1 MKADSRTPDNIP
13 CVVVADPPGARLVVS
28 ALSRVG
34 IDHPIILPPSKGW
47 AKQVDALVNRQ
58 RPGISIVVP
67 SSRFGPDIVPA
78 MSEHLLNTGAAVVWS
93 SGAASSESAPQEAWL
108 IEQLLRQQ
116 GAFITSD
123 LSILSSLAGLLELSA
138 RIPFTGVHVRG
149 RRSSIQE
156 RLKAHL
162 SRNGVRMAKGK
173 ERLLLD
179 VDETGNIYCHP
190 DSRKRALGDPSAVA
204 SAASMLIERWDETS
218 TSIVIATSQ
227 TERLSLILAPPR
239 RLLSETV
246 SKQILTA
253 YGTPIPKERLCK
265 SPSEAAR
272 FAATLP
278 GPAVMKLVKPEL
290 ENKQNK
296 GAVIGNVSGNAAVRR
311 AAQTLEGLG
320 FTLGPPA
327 PLGILVSEQLSTDT
341 SIWLEMLDHPRF
353 GRLVAGG
360 PGLRKETPYAFA
372 LSTPATPQASYRA
385 LLASKLFKN
394 VTTTIQLSR
403 GISRFT
409 HMVHD
414 LGSRVFR
421 AEIHPLVIDDD
432 AKEPIALDALVEIA
446 DA

>member
-13 CVVVADPPGARLVVS
+13 CVVVADPTGGRLIVS

-34 IDHPIILPPSKGW
+34 IDHPILVPPSKGW
-47 AKQVDALVNRQ
+47 AKQVALANRQ
-58 RPGISIVVP
+58 RSGTTIVVP
-67 SSRFGPDIVPA
+67 SSKFGPDIVPA
-78 MSEHLLNTGAAVVWS
+78 MTAHLLNTSAAVVWS
-93 SGAASSESAPQEAWL
+93 SGASPSENATHEPWL

-116 GAFITSD
+116 GAFITPD
-123 LSILSSLAGLLELSA
+123 LSVLSSLACLLELSA
-138 RIPFTGVHVRG
+138 RIPFSGVHVRG
-149 RRSSIQE
+149 RRTSVHE

-162 SRNGVRMAKGK
+162 SHNGVCMTKGK

-179 VDETGNIYCHP
+179 VDETGGICCHT
-190 DSRKRALGDPSAVA
+190 DFRKRPLGDPSAVA
-204 SAASMLIERWDETS
+204 SAVSMLVQRLGEVS
-218 TSIVIATSQ
+218 SSIDIAASQ

-246 SKQILTA
+246 SKQVLTA

-290 ENKQNK
+290 EGKLNK
-296 GAVIGNVSGNAAVRR
+296 GAVIRNVSGNAAVRR

-320 FTLGPPA
+320 YALGPPA

-341 SIWLEMLDHPRF
+341 AIWLEMIDHPRF

-360 PGLRKETPYAFA
+360 PGLHKQTPYTFA
-372 LSTPATPQASYRA
+372 LNTPATPQASYRA
-385 LLASKLFKN
+385 LLASKMFESGP
-394 VTTTIQLSR
+394 TTIQLSR

-421 AEIHPLVIDDD
+421 AEIHPLVVDAV
-432 AKEPIALDALVEIA
+432 AKEPVALDALVEIA